1 MTETWK
7 MIPKKL
13 IILTSLFLIILI
25 CLFSNPVTAAG
36 SVHTAG
42 DNVLKTDQLRNT
54 TNADGTGVIVG
65 VISNG
70 VKGLADAQSLGDLP
84 EDLIV
89 LKEGKK
95 AEGTAM
101 MEIIHDIAPGA
112 TLLYHDFGGG
122 REEKFI
128 EAFQNLVNAGATII
142 VEDVFNY
149 EVPYFEDGNIAQE
162 ISRIIDENPDVLI
175 ISSAGNTANNHY
187 QGIFTDGGE
196 GYHSFNGSTGIPL
209 EIQSGGRVK
218 LHLQWDDPYSA
229 ASNDFDLFIHDL
241 QSDSDVAIG
250 NKVQTGEEKPY
261 EKIDYQNVGDKVQ
274 KAEVRIRAKEGKGQG
289 SHLELLLD
297 TDAARVV
304 VGKEYLTPDDSIIGW
319 AALPNVIS
327 VAAVSA
333 DNQKIQEFSSQ
344 GTVTIAHPVPD
355 VREKPEIT
363 GVDGVS
369 VTGSG
374 DFQTPFTGTSAAA
387 PHIAG
392 LLALVKSLYPSVP
405 NTELRDALLNSATD
419 LGSPGWDAIYGH
431 GLADALSLH
440 AYLQEEGKTTE
451 ISDTNQTPVIPEIII
466 PSEQVPSNEF
476 VLTEPAVLSKSGSYV
491 LGDDIIDFSE
501 SILTITGSD
510 INIDGNGH
518 SISGISIRF
527 GTEAP
532 VLQTGILIWSPEN
545 KVVSNISIKNLNVTG
560 TYAGIS
566 AKGVQNLFIDSCGL
580 TYNNRGL
587 DLSNTKNIQIQKSVA
602 MGNGFAGIHADASS
616 TEISIE
622 ENQIIK
628 NLYGIVLDGSSLCR
642 VQKNLVTDN
651 YYDGIKLDHGVSLAQ
666 VDNNLCAGNKNGGIT
681 LLSGHKNS
689 ITNNTC
695 QMNNPSGILLSEC
708 SENTISGNRLVK
720 NVRGLNAYYSDNNV
734 ISYNEIV
741 GNDATGIMLQPSGQ
755 NSISDNRIIV
765 NFAEGILITNAVG
778 SDQMNRIVN
787 NYLENFQNVR
797 IQEGGRPNYQWNDP
811 MTTATNI
818 IGGAVKGGNVWSL
831 PDGKGYSQTCQDKNT
846 DGICDLPFTVFAGN
860 ADELPLRY
868 TGESLSPA
876 VLAELGPLPEPKTA
890 EDFVTRG
897 KILMGSSDY
906 TGALVAYEQA
916 IALSPTNYQAW
927 RDKAL
932 CLKELKR
939 FDEAMQALNTI
950 LPIYKE
956 KPELWSTAGDIL
968 LVDMQKYAES
978 IPFFEK
984 AITLDSQD
992 THSLVNLAFAYDK
1005 TGQPDRAL
1013 ELYRQALDINPSLT
1027 DAWNKAGNILTRA
1040 GQFEDAVS
1048 MYDKGLSIDPGSAFI
1063 LNNKGYSLYLAGK
1076 YPEAVESLEKAVIL
1090 DPKYKSAWKNLGDV
1104 FKAMGRIAE
1113 SERAYANAV

>member
-1 MTETWK
+1 MTDAWK

-13 IILTSLFLIILI
+13 IIITSLFLIILI

-42 DNVLKTDQLRNT
+42 DSVLKTNQLKNL

-70 VKGLADAQSLGDLP
+70 VKGLADAQGLGDLP
-84 EDLIV
+84 DDLIV

-112 TLLYHDFGGG
+112 TILYHDFGGG

-142 VEDVFNY
+142 VEDAFNY
-149 EVPYFEDGNIAQE
+149 EVPYFEDGTIAQE

-187 QGIFTDGGE
+187 QGIFSDGGD

-209 EIQSGGRVK
+209 EIQPGGRVK

-261 EKIDYQNVGDKVQ
+261 EKIDYQNVGDKLQ

-289 SHLELLLD
+289 SHLELLLE

-355 VREKPEIT
+355 IRDKPEIT

-374 DFQTPFTGTSAAA
+374 DFPTPFTGTSAAA

-392 LLALVKSLYPSVP
+392 LLALVKSLYPSVS
-405 NTELRDALLNSATD
+405 NTELKDALLNSATD

-440 AYLQEEGKTTE
+440 TYLQDEGKTTE
-451 ISDTNQTPVIPEIII
+451 VPDSNQTPIIPDIII
-466 PSEQVPSNEF
+466 PSEQVPANEF
-476 VLTEPAVLSKSGSYV
+476 VLTEPAVLSKSGSYI

-510 INIDGNGH
+510 ISIDGNGH

-580 TYNNRGL
+580 TYNNRGI
-587 DLSNTKNIQIQKSVA
+587 DLSNTKNFQIQKSVA
-602 MGNGFAGIHADASS
+602 MGNGFAGIHADATS

-628 NLYGIVLDGSSLCR
+628 NLYGIVLDGSSLCM
-642 VQKNLVTDN
+642 VKQNQVTDN
-651 YYDGIKLDHGVSLAQ
+651 YYDGIKLDHGVSLAE

-708 SENTISGNRLVK
+708 SENTISGNRLIR

-741 GNDATGIMLQPSGQ
+741 GNDATGIMLQPSGH
-755 NSISDNRIIV
+755 NSISDNRIIA

-778 SDQMNRIVN
+778 SDQINRIVN

-811 MTTATNI
+811 MATATNI
-818 IGGAVKGGNVWSL
+818 IGGPVKGGNVWSL
-831 PDGKGYSQTCQDKNT
+831 PDGKGYSQTCQDKNS

-860 ADELPLRY
+860 VDELPLRY

-906 TGALVAYEQA
+906 SGALVAYEQA

-968 LVDMQKYAES
+968 LVDMQKFAES

-984 AITLDSQD
+984 AISLDSQD

-1005 TGQPDRAL
+1005 TGKPDKAL

-1040 GQFEDAVS
+1040 GQFEDAVR

-1076 YPEAVESLEKAVIL
+1076 FPEAVESLEKAVIL

-1113 SERAYANAV
+1113 SDRAYANAA

>member
-1 MTETWK
+1 MTK
-7 MIPKKL
+7 NVKKKSNNNKIFAGIFFVL
-13 IILTSLFLIILI
+13 FFSLLCNL
-25 CLFSNPVTAAG
+25 VTAAG
-36 SVHTAG
+36 SAHTEG
-42 DNVLKTDQLRNT
+42 DYVLKTDQLRNL
-54 TNADGTGVIVG
+54 TNADGAGVIVG
-65 VISNG
+65 VVSSG
-70 VKGLADAQSLGDLP
+70 VKGLADAQRSGDLP
-84 EDLIV
+84 DSLVI

-128 EAFQNLVNAGATII
+128 EAFQNLINAGATII

-149 EVPYFEDGNIAQE
+149 EVPYFEDGTIAQE
-162 ISRIIDENPDVLI
+162 ISKIIDENPDLLI

-187 QGIFTDGGE
+187 QAVFSDGGE

-209 EIQSGGRVK
+209 EIQPGGRVK
-218 LHLQWDDPYSA
+218 LHLQWDDPYTA

-289 SHLELLLD
+289 SHLELLLE
-297 TDAARVV
+297 TDATRVV
-304 VGKEYLTPDDSIIGW
+304 VGKEYLTPNDSIIGW

-327 VAAVSA
+327 VAALSA
-333 DNQKIQEFSSQ
+333 ENQKIQDFSSQ
-344 GTVTIAHPVPD
+344 GTVTIAYPVPD

-369 VTGSG
+369 VTGAG
-374 DFQTPFTGTSAAA
+374 DFPTPFTGTSAAA

-392 LLALVKSLYPSVP
+392 LLALVKSLYPTVP

-419 LGSPGWDAIYGH
+419 LGTPGWDAIYGY

-440 AYLQEEGKTTE
+440 AYLQEAGRTPEVPG
-451 ISDTNQTPVIPEIII
+451 TNQTPVIPDIII
-466 PSEQVPSNEF
+466 PSEQLPPNEF
-476 VLTEPAVLSKSGSYV
+476 ILTEPAVLSKPGSYI

-501 SILTITGSD
+501 TILTITGSD

-545 KVVSNISIKNLNVTG
+545 KPVSNISIRNLNVTG

-566 AKGVQNLFIDSCGL
+566 AKGVQNLLIDSCGL
-580 TYNNRGL
+580 LYNNRGI
-587 DLSNTKNIQIQKSVA
+587 DLSNTRNIRIQKSVTI
-602 MGNGFAGIHADASS
+602 GNGYAGIHADASS
-616 TEISIE
+616 TDLSIE
-622 ENQIIK
+622 DNQITK
-628 NLYGIVLDGSSLCR
+628 NLYGIVLDGSSLSM
-642 VQKNLVTDN
+642 VNKNLVTDN
-651 YYDGIKLDHGVSLAQ
+651 YYDGIKLDHGVNLVQ
-666 VDNNLCAGNKNGGIT
+666 VDNNFCAGNKNGGIT
-681 LLSGHKNS
+681 LLSGHKNA

-708 SENTISGNRLVK
+708 SENTISGNRLVR
-720 NVRGLNAYYSDNNV
+720 NVRGLNAYYSDNN
-734 ISYNEIV
+734 IITYNEIV
-741 GNDATGIMLQPSGQ
+741 GNDATGIMLQPSGH
-755 NSISDNRIIV
+755 NSISDNRIIA

-778 SDQMNRIVN
+778 SDQINRIVN

-818 IGGAVKGGNVWSL
+818 IGGPVKGGNVWSL
-831 PDGKGYSQTCQDKNT
+831 PDGKGYSQTCQDKNA
-846 DGICDLPFTVFAGN
+846 DGICDLPFTVFSGN
-860 ADELPLRY
+860 IDGLPLKY

-876 VLAELGPLPEPKTA
+876 VLSELGPLPEPKTA

-906 TGALVAYEQA
+906 TGAIAAYEQA

-932 CLKELKR
+932 CLKELKQY
-939 FDEAMQALNTI
+939 DEAMQALNTI

-984 AITLDSQD
+984 AISLDSED
-992 THSLVNLAFAYDK
+992 THSLINLAFAYDK
-1005 TGQPDRAL
+1005 TGNPDRAL

-1040 GQFEDAVS
+1040 GQFEDAVR
-1048 MYDKGLSIDPGSAFI
+1048 MYDKGLSIDPGNAFI
-1063 LNNKGYSLYLAGK
+1063 LNNKGYSLFLAGK
-1076 YPEAVESLEKAVIL
+1076 YPEAIESLEKAVIL

-1104 FKAMGRIAE
+1104 FKAMGNIAE
-1113 SERAYANAV
+1113 SERAYANAA

>member
-1 MTETWK
+1 MTDAWK

-13 IILTSLFLIILI
+13 IIITSLFLIILI

-42 DNVLKTDQLRNT
+42 DSVLKTDQLKNL

-70 VKGLADAQSLGDLP
+70 VKGLADAQGLGDLP
-84 EDLIV
+84 DDLIV

-112 TLLYHDFGGG
+112 TILYHDFGGG

-142 VEDVFNY
+142 VEDAFNY
-149 EVPYFEDGNIAQE
+149 EVPYFEDGTIAQE

-187 QGIFTDGGE
+187 QGIFSDGGD

-209 EIQSGGRVK
+209 EIQPGGRVK

-261 EKIDYQNVGDKVQ
+261 EKIDYQNVGDKLQ

-289 SHLELLLD
+289 SHLELLLE

-355 VREKPEIT
+355 IRDKPEIT

-374 DFQTPFTGTSAAA
+374 DFPTPFTGTSAAA

-440 AYLQEEGKTTE
+440 TYLQDEGKTTE
-451 ISDTNQTPVIPEIII
+451 VPDSNQTPIIPDIII
-466 PSEQVPSNEF
+466 PSEQVPANEF
-476 VLTEPAVLSKSGSYV
+476 VLTEPAVLSKSGSYI

-510 INIDGNGH
+510 ISIDGNGH

-580 TYNNRGL
+580 TYNNRGI

-602 MGNGFAGIHADASS
+602 MGNGFAGIHADATS

-628 NLYGIVLDGSSLCR
+628 NLYGIVLDGSSLCM
-642 VQKNLVTDN
+642 VKQNQVTDN
-651 YYDGIKLDHGVSLAQ
+651 YYDGIKLDHGVSLAE

-708 SENTISGNRLVK
+708 SENTISGNRLIR

-741 GNDATGIMLQPSGQ
+741 GNDATGIMLQPSGH
-755 NSISDNRIIV
+755 NSISDNRIIA

-778 SDQMNRIVN
+778 SDQINRIVN

-811 MTTATNI
+811 MATATNI
-818 IGGAVKGGNVWSL
+818 IGGPVKGGNVWSL
-831 PDGKGYSQTCQDKNT
+831 PDGKGYSQTCQDKNS

-860 ADELPLRY
+860 VDELPLRY
-868 TGESLSPA
+868 TRESLSPA

-906 TGALVAYEQA
+906 SGALVAYEQA

-968 LVDMQKYAES
+968 LVEMQKYAES

-984 AITLDSQD
+984 AISLDSQD

-1005 TGQPDRAL
+1005 TGKPDKAL

-1040 GQFEDAVS
+1040 GQFEDAVR

-1076 YPEAVESLEKAVIL
+1076 FPEAVESLEKAVIL

-1113 SERAYANAV
+1113 SDRAYANAA

>member
-196 GYHSFNGSTGIPL
+196 GYHLFNGSTGIPL

-451 ISDTNQTPVIPEIII
+451 VSDTNQTPVIPEIII

-476 VLTEPAVLSKSGSYV
+476 VLTEPVVLSKSGSYV

-560 TYAGIS
+560 TYEGIS
-566 AKGVQNLFIDSCGL
+566 AKGVQNLFIDSCSL

-587 DLSNTKNIQIQKSVA
+587 DLSTTKNIQIQKSVA

-651 YYDGIKLDHGVSLAQ
+651 YYDGIKLDHGVSLAE

-708 SENTISGNRLVK
+708 SENTISGNRLVR

-734 ISYNEIV
+734 ISHNEIV
-741 GNDATGIMLQPSGQ
+741 GNDATGIMLQPSGH
-755 NSISDNRIIV
+755 NSISDNRIIA

-818 IGGAVKGGNVWSL
+818 IGGTVKGGNVWSL
-831 PDGKGYSQTCQDKNT
+831 PDGKGYSQTCQDKNSE
-846 DGICDLPFTVFAGN
+846 GICDLPFTVFAGN
-860 ADELPLRY
+860 VDELPLRY